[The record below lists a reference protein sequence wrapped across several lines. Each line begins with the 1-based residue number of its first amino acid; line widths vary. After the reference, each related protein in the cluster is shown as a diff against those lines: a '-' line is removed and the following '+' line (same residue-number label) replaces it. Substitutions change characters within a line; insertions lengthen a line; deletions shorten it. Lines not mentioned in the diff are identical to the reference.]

1 MSAAFSRLCPKCH
14 ILLTTGKAGRAE
26 RRFHNV
32 GYGRWFK
39 LGLLA
44 LLLGWLAWAFVKKEA
59 S

>member
-1 MSAAFSRLCPKCH
+1 
-14 ILLTTGKAGRAE
+14 
-26 RRFHNV
+26 V